1 MPTCKIKEFKIKLNS
16 LVLEDMTDRSP
27 PPPIGPGSLH
37 HFTPAFMTY
46 FCLSYEFTLKTYPQT
61 SHCKEIISIYLYIL
75 ITLTI
80 YNFNKIHVLGN
91 FS

>member
-16 LVLEDMTDRSP
+16 LVLEDMTDR
-27 PPPIGPGSLH
+27 
-37 HFTPAFMTY
+37 FT
-46 FCLSYEFTLKTYPQT
+46 SD
-61 SHCKEIISIYLYIL
+61 CKEIISIYLYIL

-80 YNFNKIHVLGN
+80 YNFNKIYVLGN